1 MKRCFLMG
9 HSDAPNDLL
18 PSLSAEIERHIT
30 ELGVTEFLVGSHD
43 RFDTLAAKAL
53 TDTKKRHPQVT
64 LTLLL
69 AYHPGERPVKLP
81 DGFDG
86 SFYPPDMEKVPRRL
100 AIVRANRYAVDSS
113 DCMIAYA
120 WQPGSNTLKLM
131 EYAQGRKRR
140 GKIKVTLL
148 PKCT

>member
-1 MKRCFLMG
+1 MNRCFLMG
-9 HSDAPNDLL
+9 HSDAPNELL

-30 ELGVTEFLVGSHD
+30 ELGVTEFLVGSYG

-53 TDTKKRHPQVT
+53 ADAKKRHPQVT

-81 DGFDG
+81 DRFDG

-100 AIVRANRYAVDSS
+100 AIVRANRYAADN
-113 DCMIAYA
+113 CNFLIAYA
-120 WQPGSNTLKLM
+120 WQPGSNTCKLV
-131 EYAQGRKRR
+131 EYAQGRERR
-140 GKIKVTLL
+140 GLIQVTVL